1 MSSFF
6 FETTRMLVLG
16 ASYLKISTPDYAED
30 GTGFV
35 TALYQLEGD
44 GILVLNCYK
53 KKSEVPFR
61 LVTTR
66 LCKLLLGRPST
77 LQQQSITY
85 NLDMIIFKLNYKKA
99 LRIQWQ
105 HSRQPDCS
113 NLPKSV
119 KLNQLQQILMTSRLS
134 FSLVPRPHPARIS
147 LPV

>member
-53 KKSEVPFR
+53 KIWSAIQ
-61 LVTTR
+61 T
-66 LCKLLLGRPST
+66 GYY
-77 LQQQSITY
+77 SIVQA
-85 NLDMIIFKLNYKKA
+85 IA
-99 LRIQWQ
+99 
-105 HSRQPDCS
+105 RQ
-113 NLPKSV
+113 
-119 KLNQLQQILMTSRLS
+119 
-134 FSLVPRPHPARIS
+134 A
-147 LPV
+147 